1 MGVFTYT
8 AFLFRPA
15 VGPEYCG
22 KEDAI
27 MEETAISKTCKR
39 MPDDPIY
46 RAYKRLNR
54 AIKDQKEI
62 MDETVELYHTLFVR
76 SLHVQKDMQSAL
88 GRLIEAAP
96 DLADE

>member
-1 MGVFTYT
+1 MWKG
-8 AFLFRPA
+8 
-15 VGPEYCG
+15 G
-22 KEDAI
+22 AI

-76 SLHVQKDMQSAL
+76 SLHVQKDLQSAL
-88 GRLIEAAP
+88 GKLIEAAP